1 MAALLTDYKA
11 QDYGSAEDKSPIALP
26 YETKYENRYENRYEN
41 NEIKR
46 YIIIP
51 FYFYTCIKKH

>member
-1 MAALLTDYKA
+1 VAALLTDYKT

-26 YETKYENRYENRYEN
+26 LENRYDNRYES

-46 YIIIP
+46 YTTRDP
-51 FYFYTCIKKH
+51 FFIRILKKP